1 MLDMKIWQKWSN
13 VRSLS
18 CWAFFAEHD
27 MHMTVW
33 MWMWMCIEW
42 HLCYIYIYYEF
53 LLPWEWTKHG
63 GKTTNQ
69 NPSKT
74 MPRCQ
79 SDFASHA
86 WNSTTWV
93 GRFIGSIQQIVS
105 CETFFWLANLGPSFC
120 QICEKS
126 RVSKFHLKSSPTT
139 KLVNLIENQTI
150 SYIYIYKS
158 PVNKFNTVLEKN
170 DKSQDSRPTIYNLS
184 FGNSYLR
191 AGDGDRVRPEAALQ
205 EMDWFAVRLLG
216 GLGF

>member
-18 CWAFFAEHD
+18 CWAFLAQHD

-33 MWMWMCIEW
+33 IWMCIEW
-42 HLCYIYIYYEF
+42 HLCIYIYYEF
-53 LLPWEWTKHG
+53 LFPWEWTKHG

-69 NPSKT
+69 KPSKT

-79 SDFASHA
+79 SDFASRA

-105 CETFFWLANLGPSFC
+105 CETFFGLANLGPSFC
-120 QICEKS
+120 QNAAMPGS
-126 RVSKFHLKSSPTT
+126 RNFILSSPTT
-139 KLVNLIENQTI
+139 KLLNLIENQTI
-150 SYIYIYKS
+150 SYLYIYIYKS
-158 PVNKFNTVLEKN
+158 PVNKFNTVLEKT
-170 DKSQDSRPTIYNLS
+170 QVSRPTIYNLP

-205 EMDWFAVRLLG
+205 EMEAGSPPWVLRF
-216 GLGF
+216 